1 MDAFV
6 TVISFNYFH
15 EVGVVQSLLESEGIE
30 CFVKDGFTVQVNPF
44 YSNAVGGIKL
54 QVKSSQ
60 YEEAVSVL
68 EINGYL
74 TAQQLSNEFDFFNFF
89 DKITSKVPFL
99 KNYRAEMRFIILS
112 VIIVSIITLLIY
124 VLTKPSDIDEL
135 TRKNWCMSYVEF
147 EGKNYIPVTFE
158 MFKFSGYGL
167 CDEFVDFMKNGDLR
181 LPGFNSRTIY
191 GKWKLKNNTLI
202 ISETDTFDFVYN
214 GSYKLKIS
222 DSRLTLTS
230 SKTKIYCY

>member
-1 MDAFV
+1 MDAFA
-6 TVISFNYFH
+6 TVISFNYSH
-15 EVGVVQSLLESEGIE
+15 EVGVVKSLLESEGIE
-30 CFVKDGFTVQVNPF
+30 CFVKDEFTVQVNPF

-68 EINGYL
+68 KINGYL
-74 TAQQLSNEFDFFNFF
+74 ITQQPSNESDFFNFLS
-89 DKITSKVPFL
+89 KITLKVPFL
-99 KNYRAEMRFIILS
+99 KNYRAEVRFIIFS

-124 VLTKPSDIDEL
+124 ILTKPSDIDEL
-135 TRKNWCMSYVEF
+135 TKKSWCMSYVEF

-158 MFKFSGYGL
+158 MFKFSGYGF
-167 CDEFVDFMKNGDLR
+167 CDEFVNFMKNGNLR
-181 LPGFNSRTIY
+181 LPGFYSRTIY
-191 GKWKLKNNTLI
+191 GKWKLKNHTLV
-202 ISETDTFDFVYN
+202 ISETDTFDYVYN
-214 GSYKLKIS
+214 GSYKLEIS